1 MSHALSPEKEPGA
14 REDGLARP
22 TGGLGAI
29 GGQVFDVSAAVGG
42 WRGIIES
49 VAPTLVFVTVVAL
62 RPSALVPALVASL
75 AISAVALVARL
86 AARQGLTQ
94 VIGGAVL
101 ALISAAWAWRTGKA
115 EDFYITGLLINAGWL
130 AVTAGSL
137 ALRWPWLVGWAWLAG
152 LALRWPLVGVL
163 MGLWRATTDSG
174 DGQGWAAWRKD
185 PALKGDRRR
194 YTWGTAV
201 LAGMFALRL
210 VVELPLYLAG
220 AVGPLGVARI
230 ILGVPLYAL
239 TLWIVWLLVRPRD

>member
-137 ALRWPWLVGWAWLAG
+137 ALRWP
-152 LALRWPLVGVL
+152 LVGVL

>member
-14 REDGLARP
+14 REDGLVRP

-62 RPSALVPALVASL
+62 RPSALVSALVASL

-130 AVTAGSL
+130 AVTAGS
-137 ALRWPWLVGWAWLAG
+137 

-239 TLWIVWLLVRPRD
+239 TLWIVWLLVLPRD

>member
-1 MSHALSPEKEPGA
+1 M
-14 REDGLARP
+14 
-22 TGGLGAI
+22 
-29 GGQVFDVSAAVGG
+29 
-42 WRGIIES
+42 
-49 VAPTLVFVTVVAL
+49 
-62 RPSALVPALVASL
+62 
-75 AISAVALVARL
+75 ARL

-137 ALRWPWLVGWAWLAG
+137 ALRWP
-152 LALRWPLVGVL
+152 LVGVL

-194 YTWGTAV
+194 YPWGTAV

-239 TLWIVWLLVRPRD
+239 TLWIVWLLVLPRD

>member
-62 RPSALVPALVASL
+62 RPSALVSALVASL

-130 AVTAGSL
+130 AVTAGS
-137 ALRWPWLVGWAWLAG
+137 

-239 TLWIVWLLVRPRD
+239 TLWIVWLLVLPRD

>member
-137 ALRWPWLVGWAWLAG
+137 ALRWP
-152 LALRWPLVGVL
+152 LVGVL

-239 TLWIVWLLVRPRD
+239 TLWIVWLLVLPRD

>member
-29 GGQVFDVSAAVGG
+29 GGQAFDVSAAVGG

-75 AISAVALVARL
+75 AISTVALVARL

-130 AVTAGSL
+130 AVTAGS
-137 ALRWPWLVGWAWLAG
+137 

-239 TLWIVWLLVRPRD
+239 TLWIVWLLVLPRD

>member
-22 TGGLGAI
+22 TAGLGAI

-62 RPSALVPALVASL
+62 RPSGLVPALVASL

-130 AVTAGSL
+130 AVTAGS
-137 ALRWPWLVGWAWLAG
+137 

-239 TLWIVWLLVRPRD
+239 TLWIVWLLVLPRD